1 MVMALL
7 VFSSLST
14 ILIRQY
20 KVLLG
25 KIGDYHPNPNR
36 KTKVK
41 ANRRSKNS
49 LQITEEHKLAE

>member
-1 MVMALL
+1 MVVLA
-7 VFSSLST
+7 FSSLST

-25 KIGDYHPNPNR
+25 KIRDYLPNP

-41 ANRRSKNS
+41 ANKTSKIR
-49 LQITEEHKLAE
+49 LQSKEEHH